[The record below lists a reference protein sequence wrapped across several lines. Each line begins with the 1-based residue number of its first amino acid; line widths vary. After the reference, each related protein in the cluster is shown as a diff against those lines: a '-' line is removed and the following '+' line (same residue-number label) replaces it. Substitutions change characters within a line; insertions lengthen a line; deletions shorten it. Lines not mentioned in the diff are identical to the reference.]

1 MENGRWRETGA
12 EAGSQ
17 AEKQE
22 MAPVV
27 SIIVPVYQSEQYLR
41 RCVDSLLGQ
50 TWPFVEVILV
60 DDGSRDRSLEICQE
74 YAENDDRVKVIHKE
88 NGGVASA
95 RNAGLRAM
103 TGDYLML
110 IDADDY
116 IDRQMTERL
125 VESVRREQTDM
136 AVCGFQ
142 MVYEDGRP
150 AEAHSVDIPFC
161 GTFSEFVNGPAM
173 EYYDKL
179 LLNTQS
185 NKLYSAAIQK
195 QHQIFYNE
203 TMAINEDLCFSLEM
217 MRHCGRIS
225 CVPGDFLYYWQYSHP
240 QSLVTRFNENG
251 VETCFVLL
259 QVMEN
264 FLRAGNA
271 SADVNN
277 QMNNRMIFH
286 ICGFAGLPYYR
297 SDWQRKRCYEEI
309 VRLTDRAEFQELL
322 RRTRAKGVKNQAAKR
337 ILGHR
342 WCRLYHLMC
351 LVLYGR
357 QRRQKKRN
365 EYEQRSRK

>member
-1 MENGRWRETGA
+1 MEEHKIT
-12 EAGSQ
+12 
-17 AEKQE
+17 
-22 MAPVV
+22 V
-27 SIIVPVYQSEQYLR
+27 SIIVPVYQSEKYLR

-50 TWPFVEVILV
+50 TWPHLEVILV
-60 DDGSRDRSLEICQE
+60 DDGARDASPAICDE
-74 YAENDDRVKVIHKE
+74 YAGKDARVKVIHKE

-103 TGDYLML
+103 TGDYFLL

-116 IDRQMTERL
+116 IDPQMTERL
-125 VESVRREQTDM
+125 LESVRTERTDM

-150 AEAHSVDIPFC
+150 AEKHRIEHPFG
-161 GTFSEFVNGPAM
+161 GTLSEFVNGQAL

-185 NKLYSAAIQK
+185 NKLYPAFVQR
-195 QHQIFYNE
+195 QYQIFYQE
-203 TMAINEDLCFSLEM
+203 TMDINEDLCFSLEM
-217 MRHCGRIS
+217 MEHCGRIS
-225 CVPGDFLYYWQYSHP
+225 CVPGEFLSYWQYSRP

-259 QVMEN
+259 EVMER
-264 FLRAGNA
+264 FLGAGNA
-271 SADVNN
+271 SAQVRN

-297 SDWQRKRCYEEI
+297 SDWPLGRCYKEI
-309 VRLTDRAEFQELL
+309 VRLAERPRFQRLLRETRAEGL
-322 RRTRAKGVKNQAAKR
+322 KNQAAKLV
-337 ILGHR
+337 LGHK

-351 LVLYGR
+351 LALYGR
-357 QRRQKKRN
+357 QRRQKKRK
-365 EYEQRSRK
+365 EYEQGIRK

>member
-1 MENGRWRETGA
+1 MENERENG
-12 EAGSQ
+12 
-17 AEKQE
+17 
-22 MAPVV
+22 APVV
-27 SIIVPVYQSEQYLR
+27 SIIVPVYQSESYLC
-41 RCVDSLLGQ
+41 RCVDSLRGQ
-50 TWPFVEVILV
+50 TWPYLEVILV
-60 DDGSRDRSLEICQE
+60 DDGSRDCSLEICRE
-74 YAENDDRVKVIHKE
+74 YERKDSRVQVIHKE

-95 RNAGLRAM
+95 RNAGLGAM
-103 TGDYLML
+103 TGDYFLL

-116 IDRQMTERL
+116 VDPQMAERL
-125 VESVRREQTDM
+125 LESVRTEQTDM

-150 AEAHSVDIPFC
+150 SESHSVEQHFC
-161 GTFSEFVNGPAM
+161 GTLQKFVHGPMM

-185 NKLYSAAIQK
+185 NKLYPASVQRK
-195 QHQIFYNE
+195 YQIFYKE
-203 TMAINEDLCFSLEM
+203 DMAINEDLCFSLEM

-225 CVPGDFLYYWQYSHP
+225 CVPGDFLFYWQYSRP

-259 QVMEN
+259 QVMEK
-264 FLRAGNA
+264 FLETGNA
-271 SADVNN
+271 SADVRN

-297 SDWQRKRCYEEI
+297 SDWTLRRCYQEI
-309 VRLTDRAEFQELL
+309 KALADRKEFQELL
-322 RRTRAKGVKNQAAKR
+322 SRTRAEGIKNQAAR
-337 ILGHR
+337 QILGHR

-357 QRRQKKRN
+357 QRRQRKRN
-365 EYEQRSRK
+365 AYEQRIRK